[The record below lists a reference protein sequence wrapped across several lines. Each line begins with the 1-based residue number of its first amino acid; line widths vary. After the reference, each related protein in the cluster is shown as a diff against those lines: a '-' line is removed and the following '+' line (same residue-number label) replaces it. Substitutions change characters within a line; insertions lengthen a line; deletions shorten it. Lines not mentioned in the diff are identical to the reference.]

1 MELFNEITNSF
12 YFTAIIRILIG
23 ILLAGIIG
31 LEREVSRVIQN
42 GKDD

>member
-23 ILLAGIIG
+23 ILLAGIIKNYPKWK
-31 LEREVSRVIQN
+31 R
-42 GKDD
+42 